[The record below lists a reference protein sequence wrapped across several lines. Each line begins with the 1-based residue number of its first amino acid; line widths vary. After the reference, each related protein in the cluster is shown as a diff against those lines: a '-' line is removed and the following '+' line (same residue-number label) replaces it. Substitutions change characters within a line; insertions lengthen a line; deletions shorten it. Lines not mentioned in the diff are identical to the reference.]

1 MRDRHDKI
9 EHARSFGAAAE
20 VYERSR
26 PDYPD
31 DALAWVTDGVRG
43 PVLDVGAGT
52 GKLTAALVQRGLTV
66 SAVDPSEKMLEI
78 LAARL
83 PTVQASIG
91 TAESIPTP
99 DSSYDLVTFAQAW
112 HWVDPDQASA
122 EVARVLKP
130 GGRLALLWNDRDESV
145 GWVRELG
152 RIMGAGET
160 PFIDDNDPVVRPPLG
175 ALERFRTRWE
185 QELTVEGLLELARS
199 RSYFITKPPHVQ
211 EAVLADLRRLCAEH
225 PELRDDPIIRL
236 PYITR
241 CYRASIPG

>member
-9 EHARSFGAAAE
+9 EHARSFGAAAD
-20 VYERSR
+20 VYDRAR

-31 DALAWVTDGVRG
+31 QALSWVVEGITG

-52 GKLTAALVQRGLTV
+52 GKLTSALVQRGLTV

-83 PTVQASIG
+83 PSVPARIG
-91 TAESIPTP
+91 TAESIPAP
-99 DSSYDLVTFAQAW
+99 DSSFDLVTFAQAW
-112 HWVDPDQASA
+112 HWVDPELASP

-145 GWVRELG
+145 EWVRELG

-160 PFIDDNDPVVRPPLG
+160 TFSQDNDAVVRSPFG
-175 ALERFRTRWE
+175 TLERFQICWE
-185 QELTVEGLLELARS
+185 QKLTVEGLVELARS
-199 RSYFITKPPHVQ
+199 RSYFITQPVHVQ
-211 EAVLADLRRLCAEH
+211 ERVVAELRHLCAEH
-225 PELRDDPIIRL
+225 PELRDDEIIRM

-241 CYRASIPG
+241 CYRASIPD

>member
-1 MRDRHDKI
+1 M
-9 EHARSFGAAAE
+9 EHARSFGAAAD
-20 VYERSR
+20 VYDRAR

-31 DALAWVTDGVRG
+31 GALAWVTEGIRG

-66 SAVDPSEKMLEI
+66 SAVDPSGLMLEI

-83 PTVQASIG
+83 PTVQATVG
-91 TAESIPTP
+91 TAERIPAP

-112 HWVDPDQASA
+112 HWVDPDLASA

-145 GWVRELG
+145 EWVRELG
-152 RIMGAGET
+152 RIMGAGDED
-160 PFIDDNDPVVRPPLG
+160 PDPVVRPPLG
-175 ALERFRTRWE
+175 TLERFRMRWE

-199 RSYFITKPPHVQ
+199 RSYFIVKPPHVQ

-225 PELRDDPIIRL
+225 PDLRDDPIIRL

-241 CYRASIPG
+241 CYRASIPA